1 MERIHIYHTNDLHSH
16 FENWPRISAY
26 LQAKKKEKIQLN
38 EPCFLFDL
46 GDACDRVH
54 PLTEATN
61 GQANVTLLNEVHY
74 DAVTIGNNEG
84 IGSSKTEL
92 NQLYDEANFNVILS
106 NVLDK
111 KTAAYPKF
119 TQPFDILQTE
129 TGHKIG
135 LFALTAPFPTS
146 YEPIGWKVKE
156 ADDVIPDMLELLTP
170 LVDTV
175 ILLSHLGILEDR
187 EIAEKYP
194 MIKVILGSHTHHLL
208 PEGERVR
215 NTLLAAA
222 GKFGRYVGHVTL
234 DVEGTR
240 LVSAQATVTKTNQMP
255 SVDQEEELI
264 KGYEQLG
271 HQLLNEQEIA
281 FVPKNLSVNWQKKSD
296 LVEIGLEALK
306 DYAKTDVAIVNAGL
320 FMQPISKGIVT
331 NDELHQILPHPIR
344 VMRCTLSGKEL
355 IRLMYEMNKNHLFLR
370 NFPIKGMG
378 FRGEIFGEI
387 CYSGIQLDEKTGEV
401 TWQGEQIKVE
411 EMYTFAT
418 VDHFLYIPFFPT
430 IELKGKNEVLFPY
443 FIRNVLGQYLQKEF
457 PIRH

>member
-1 MERIHIYHTNDLHSH
+1 MERIHIYHTNDFHSH

-26 LQAKKKEKIQLN
+26 LQAKKKEKVQLN

-61 GQANVTLLNEVHY
+61 GQANVKLLNEVHY

-84 IGSSKTEL
+84 IGSSKAEL
-92 NQLYDEANFNVILS
+92 NQLYDEANFKVILS

-111 KTAAYPKF
+111 KTAAYPDF

-156 ADDVIPDMLELLTP
+156 TDDVIPEMLELLTP

-194 MIKVILGSHTHHLL
+194 MIKIILGSHTHHLL
-208 PEGERVR
+208 PEGEQVR
-215 NTLLAAA
+215 NTLIAAA

-234 DVEGTR
+234 DVEGSR
-240 LVSAQATVTKTNQMP
+240 LVSAQATVTETSQLP
-255 SVDQEEELI
+255 AVDNEGDLI

-281 FVPKNLSVNWQKKSD
+281 FVPKNLSVSWQKKSN
-296 LVEIGLEALK
+296 LVEVGLEALK
-306 DYAKTDVAIVNAGL
+306 DYAKTGVAIVNAGL
-320 FMQPISKGIVT
+320 FMQPIIKGIVT

-344 VMRCTLSGKEL
+344 VMRCTLSGEEL

-378 FRGEIFGEI
+378 FRGEVFGEI
-387 CYSGIQLDEKTGEV
+387 CYSGIHLDEKTGEV

-411 EMYTFAT
+411 KIYTFAT
-418 VDHFLYIPFFPT
+418 VDHFLYVPFFPT